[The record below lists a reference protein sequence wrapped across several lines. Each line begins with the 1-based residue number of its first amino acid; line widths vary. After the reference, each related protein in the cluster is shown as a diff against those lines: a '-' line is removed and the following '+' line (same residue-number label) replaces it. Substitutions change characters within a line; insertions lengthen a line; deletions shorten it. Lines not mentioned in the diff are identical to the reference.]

1 MQVLANDPRF
11 SGKTESEIQQMVFGP
26 QRNVPIMPQGL
37 SSLQEQQRQLT
48 GGVAASGQSQLGQL
62 PQNYTPS
69 PSGPKIPAGFM
80 MTVSTGNSSYY
91 RNPQTGESFSMSG
104 LMSGNPT
111 MSEIKAAPEGYQ
123 PQEMPFQGLRAKG
136 MSPEM
141 SMF

>member
-11 SGKTESEIQQMVFGP
+11 SGKTESEIQQMVFKPP
-26 QRNVPIMPQGL
+26 QSL

-91 RNPQTGESFSMSG
+91 SNPQTGESFSISG
-104 LMSGNPT
+104 QMSGNPT
-111 MSEIKAAPEGYQ
+111 MSEIQPAPEGYQ

-141 SMF
+141 MSMF